1 MQLLDVAD
9 MISAV
14 RSIFRTNMRYFQ
26 MARSAAA
33 QAMPVIFT
41 TVEQFEIWLS
51 GRSNTEFPE
60 VPRARSGDQGALSL
74 ARVGGPGAPNRFVV
88 R

>member
-1 MQLLDVAD
+1 MKLLDVAD

-14 RSIFRTNMRYFQ
+14 HSIFRTNMRYFQ

-41 TVEQFEIWLS
+41 TVEQFEIWLPGQS
-51 GRSNTEFPE
+51 KLSSLNFPP
-60 VPRARSGDQGALSL
+60 VARATKAL
-74 ARVGGPGAPNRFVV
+74 
-88 R
+88 